1 MNPQDPVQPSETL
14 PTSAINE
21 GKTIAIIAYLTL
33 IGLIIAFVMNN
44 DKKNA
49 FAAFHIRQ
57 ALGLGLTGLALGVVN
72 VIPILGWI
80 IGIFG
85 SLLLLVLWVIG
96 LMGALNGKEKSVPI
110 LGKKYQEWLKSI
122 P

>member
-1 MNPQDPVQPSETL
+1 MNPQDPVQPSEAL

-21 GKTIAIIAYLTL
+21 GKTTAIIAYLTL

-57 ALGLGLTGLALGVVN
+57 ALGLGLTGLALGMVN

-85 SLLLLVLWVIG
+85 SLLLIVFWVIG